1 MITHYYHDVTL
12 SMLMEI
18 INQVRQLSK
27 IILINSEVKV
37 ISHVI
42 NIIPLSILNMTN
54 HCALFT
60 SQVYICDEQEY
71 YSQNMSLPQSLK
83 FSVHGCSEKVH
94 AKCSDNLKTLLYI
107 M

>member
-18 INQVRQLSK
+18 INQIRQLSK
-27 IILINSEVKV
+27 IILINSEVKM

-54 HCALFT
+54 HCALFAY
-60 SQVYICDEQEY
+60 QVYIRILQPEY
-71 YSQNMSLPQSLK
+71 VTATEPEILSSWL
-83 FSVHGCSEKVH
+83 F
-94 AKCSDNLKTLLYI
+94 
-107 M
+107 